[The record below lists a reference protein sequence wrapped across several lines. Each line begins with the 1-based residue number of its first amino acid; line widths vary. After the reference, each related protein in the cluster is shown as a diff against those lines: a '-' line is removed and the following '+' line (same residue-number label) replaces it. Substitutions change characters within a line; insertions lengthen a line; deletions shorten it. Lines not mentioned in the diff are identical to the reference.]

1 MAANVRRKARLRYR
15 SIQRLPQFPAKFVL
29 APIGDAGP
37 RSVVAN
43 GGARFRALRRPKLV
57 DPAPAIRER
66 PRLASGFERFRGL
79 RSYVRPDCAAA
90 AGATSRPLPSRHNHP
105 EITKANPRQIGGE
118 RRFADAADARQST
131 QCRPGSRPLERGE
144 KPGCGIFPAQ
154 KEFVGPPP
162 IEFGQRT
169 RIRCN
174 FALKGAVT
182 TMQPSPA
189 RPMRKRD
196 WTEATPIEP
205 RPNTTCRCR
214 SRPAD
219 PRRDRRPVPGAS
231 HRRRNRSPAAPCQA

>member
-1 MAANVRRKARLRYR
+1 M
-15 SIQRLPQFPAKFVL
+15 
-29 APIGDAGP
+29 
-37 RSVVAN
+37 
-43 GGARFRALRRPKLV
+43 V

-90 AGATSRPLPSRHNHP
+90 AEVTSRPTVAIATQSSRDNQSQSPPKWAASVDLPMPLTPGR
-105 EITKANPRQIGGE
+105 
-118 RRFADAADARQST
+118 ARSG
-131 QCRPGSRPLERGE
+131 RPGSRPLERGE